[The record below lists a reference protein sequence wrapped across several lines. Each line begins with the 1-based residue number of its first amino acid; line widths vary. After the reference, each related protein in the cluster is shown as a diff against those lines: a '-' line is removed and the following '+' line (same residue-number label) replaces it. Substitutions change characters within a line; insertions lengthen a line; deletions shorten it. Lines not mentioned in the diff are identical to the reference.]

1 MVLRVSGVA
10 APSSPAVAGG
20 FAERLPNPR
29 VSRHYSTRDGHCGTV
44 AACCC
49 ACSFMEDADDKAPY
63 RGCLLCTQRQ
73 RAKWRYYTVQ
83 GVKEAVEQVEHL
95 VYKPAPTVLSRKPV
109 LPPSVFTSLHRRSSA
124 PSVHA
129 QPHAM
134 VGSFGSVAGAGGA
147 QASVVTFAGESEAAA
162 SRSPP
167 HKPRPATSAG
177 VLRHSGGATRRFAVD
192 GARLPTPSSL
202 TARGAV
208 LPSRGTTTTLEDA
221 ERRHKRRSL
230 ARLFTNT
237 APVRMSHSRG
247 PAAVATEPGEPAF
260 PSPRGGASP
269 AFGDA
274 PASEYDSPPAT
285 PRPRAVLSP
294 MSPLAVPADAASTEG
309 LVSRPQT
316 AASASAVPRPF
327 SRGVGDSF
335 GTPSERAMSPP
346 SSLAALF
353 GHTPVVASAASGG
366 GVNGADTSAPT
377 AWAAGEPTSTLPLP
391 EYEFVPA
398 PTPEPPAAAVHVPD
412 DPATRAAAIRVQ
424 ALARGRA
431 SRRRVR
437 RMRGEDDSAEVK
449 LQREMSALDERLRR
463 ASTPATSRRRAK
475 EGAASSSPTG
485 QDGGRSTTGDAGVTT
500 DNGTL
505 SLQGDGGE
513 PRSKPTAQQDT
524 TSTVTE
530 PAAEPSDDRGAT
542 TDAADTVRAAP
553 GEGDGAVQGTEEG
566 ADGDCSGEGA
576 SDMLDSQ
583 EQALREELEHLNTQ
597 LLLKR
602 PSTSS
607 SRGGRWNRRIQPR
620 R

>member
-1 MVLRVSGVA
+1 MVLRVSCVD

-124 PSVHA
+124 PSIHA

-177 VLRHSGGATRRFAVD
+177 VLRHSGGVTHRFAVD

-505 SLQGDGGE
+505 SLEGDGGE
-513 PRSKPTAQQDT
+513 PRSKPTAQQGA
-524 TSTVTE
+524 TSTATE
-530 PAAEPSDDRGAT
+530 PAAEPSGDRGAT
-542 TDAADTVRAAP
+542 TDAADIVGAAP
-553 GEGDGAVQGTEEG
+553 GEGDGAAQGTEEG
-566 ADGDCSGEGA
+566 ADCDGSGEGA